1 MEARPA
7 VSRVFAATERI
18 NTVPPDLRG
27 QNMFAGRYLWWMLTG
42 ITLLMFFTLCFDYF
56 TWLAVQLS
64 NCVEMAGS
72 CMPVVQ
78 FMAGTLKTAGVWIA
92 IGILFGAA
100 LLRLSYLSLLRLWG
114 LPVTLWFVAS
124 MPFLLFV
131 ATGERL
137 QWAAISEA
145 LPLAFLFLASLLAYL
160 AIPFEDDGT
169 KPLGASTVLRGIVY
183 AAAFYGVLAAV
194 AEMNWLSSMV
204 AKLLGM
210 PALAAIIANVQP
222 RFHEV
227 LTLGLGNVLPG
238 ISVLMVFIAALVL
251 SLLPPGLVPPLRRK
265 RVKLRQLRH

>member
-1 MEARPA
+1 
-7 VSRVFAATERI
+7 
-18 NTVPPDLRG
+18 
-27 QNMFAGRYLWWMLTG
+27 MFAGRYLWWMLTG

-114 LPVTLWFVAS
+114 APVALWFIAS
-124 MPFLLFV
+124 MPFLLFI

-137 QWAAISEA
+137 QWVAISEA

-160 AIPFEDDGT
+160 AIPFEDDDTRPFG
-169 KPLGASTVLRGIVY
+169 PSAILRGIVY
-183 AAAFYGVLAAV
+183 AAALYGTLAAV
-194 AEMNWLSSMV
+194 SEMNWLSSLV
-204 AKLLGM
+204 AKALVM

-222 RFHEV
+222 RLQEV
-227 LTLGLGNVLPG
+227 LTLGLGNLLPG
-238 ISVLMVFIAALVL
+238 IVVLVVFIAALVL
-251 SLLPPGLVPPLRRK
+251 SLLPPGLIPPLRRK